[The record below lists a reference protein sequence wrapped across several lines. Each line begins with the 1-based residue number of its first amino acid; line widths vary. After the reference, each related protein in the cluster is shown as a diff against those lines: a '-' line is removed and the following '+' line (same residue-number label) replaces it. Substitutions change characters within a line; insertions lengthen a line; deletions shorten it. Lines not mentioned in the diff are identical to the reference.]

1 MKHRITRQS
10 LLANLY
16 SIRWLLPLSYAGIA
30 LLAAFALGGLLLLT
44 LQNHYNELERNYL
57 AGSAQAI
64 SHSAEPM
71 FQDRETLADDVF
83 QSAADIYSFLIQ
95 ARVRLLDVNQELIA
109 DSGPVSSEDVISV
122 DVRKPDEPDMTT
134 PIGPT
139 AAEFDTFLR
148 VQRQRPEGG
157 NPDGSGSKDG
167 PRYPVGL
174 PGWMINR
181 LLTGV
186 VSNEQHTSLHLTV
199 PLYDQNHEIVG
210 YLELS
215 EGPEFGSQIIRDVA
229 EKAAVAGI
237 AAVFIAAVAGW
248 FASRRISHPLLSMV
262 DATRRMA
269 EGDLSVRMT
278 LTHRDE
284 LGLLARTFN
293 TMAERVENTILTL
306 KRFVADAAHEINTP
320 ITALRTNLELAAA
333 GDHSA
338 DFQADMARAQVELER
353 LETLTRGLLTLS
365 RLESHSTAST
375 WAEMDLTMLVRQTH
389 ERYASRAEQAGVTL
403 VINSPS
409 KPELIQADERQFVR
423 VLENL
428 LDNALKFTPSGGTVT
443 IKLDG
448 TLEGIDLS
456 VTDTGIGI
464 QQEDLPKLFS
474 RFHRGRNAAA
484 YPGNGLGLVIAK
496 AIVEEHGGQITVISD
511 PKGTQFTVRLPRNGS
526 KRGEP

>member
-1 MKHRITRQS
+1 MKHRS
-10 LLANLY
+10 LLTKLY
-16 SIRWLLPLSYAGIA
+16 SISWLLPLSYAGIA

-64 SHSAEPM
+64 SRSAEPLYR
-71 FQDRETLADDVF
+71 DRETLADDVF
-83 QSAADIYSFLIQ
+83 QSAADIYSFLVQ
-95 ARVRLLDVNQELIA
+95 ARVRLLDANQELIA
-109 DSGPVSSEDVISV
+109 DSGPVSSQDVISV
-122 DVRKPDEPDMTT
+122 DVRKPDELEMNPPHD
-134 PIGPT
+134 P
-139 AAEFDTFLR
+139 AQDSFETFLR

-157 NPDGSGSKDG
+157 NPGEGNANDS

-186 VSNEQHTSLHLTV
+186 ISDQQHTNLDLTM
-199 PLYDQNHEIVG
+199 PLYDQDHVIVG

-229 EKAAVAGI
+229 EKATVAGI

-262 DATRRMA
+262 DATQRMA
-269 EGDLSVRMT
+269 EGDLTVRMT
-278 LTHRDE
+278 ANSHDE

-293 TMAERVENTILTL
+293 TMAERVENTISTL

-320 ITALRTNLELAAA
+320 ITALRTNLELATA
-333 GDHSA
+333 GEHSA
-338 DFQADMARAQVELER
+338 DFKADMARAQIELER

-365 RLESHSTAST
+365 RLEAHSTAPV
-375 WAEMDLTMLVRQTH
+375 WADMDLAALVRQTY
-389 ERYASRAEQAGVTL
+389 ERYASRAEQAGVSL
-403 VINSPS
+403 VLDSPTPS
-409 KPELIQADERQFVR
+409 EVIQADERQFVR
-423 VLENL
+423 VLDNL

-443 IKLDG
+443 VKLSD
-448 TLEGIDLS
+448 TPEEICLS
-456 VTDTGIGI
+456 VADTGIGI
-464 QQEDLPKLFS
+464 HAEDLPKLFS